1 MITYN
6 SFVPSLLIR
15 GKNVYKTSK
24 QTQNKR
30 RVGLGK
36 LSICSCCMNVCIE
49 ITTLGGVRCKCG
61 TGVIPTYPL
70 YENKICS
77 GDGKRRVFW
86 IILVEWILSVSR
98 FGYAIFYQ
106 SVFCVAV
113 FPKLSKSPMLYAVF
127 VSDVVYMRGL
137 CFQKQGSR
145 AGISNLIPQF
155 YVGCNF
161 FPLPEIPASA
171 AKVEE
176 NHISKM
182 RPE

>member
-15 GKNVYKTSK
+15 GKNVNKTSK

-49 ITTLGGVRCKCG
+49 ITTVGGVRCKCG

-77 GDGKRRVFW
+77 GEGKRRVFW

-98 FGYAIFYQ
+98 FWYAIFYR

-113 FPKLSKSPMLYAVF
+113 LPKIVKITNALRVFCFRCRLY
-127 VSDVVYMRGL
+127 
-137 CFQKQGSR
+137 KR
-145 AGISNLIPQF
+145 AL
-155 YVGCNF
+155 
-161 FPLPEIPASA
+161 LPEAS
-171 AKVEE
+171 
-176 NHISKM
+176 ISGKDK
-182 RPE
+182 